1 MIDGGVTTSVT
12 RSDYFNVLNVTE
24 EGVYSCEVLTISSTN
39 DTLVE
44 TGTQTRTLNVTS
56 MFQIL

>member
-39 DTLVE
+39 DELVE
-44 TGTQTRTLNVTS
+44 TQTLNVTS
-56 MFQIL
+56 MLQIL